1 MWLLLA
7 MAVVVLSA
15 VACGGGEEPSG
26 SPTPAATVEDA
37 ALAPCQALDRLERYR
52 YTSLFR
58 MESPEPSGETP
69 PVPRE
74 TPLRPMLPR
83 DWGGDFLFEYKMDAS
98 FVAPDRTEVVI
109 DAGTGVETVI
119 IAIGSDIW
127 TSLGDGW
134 SMADTS
140 IPPYRPDIACY
151 AMLPQLDLSSVQPA
165 AEKVDGVDALHYSF
179 SEVPAGDSMKNIF
192 GSGSDIHVV
201 VQKLNVDVWLEEKDS
216 WPARIEIRGSGY
228 YSDGRE
234 LHVELVT
241 DVTDANSKNIKVEPP
256 I

>member
-1 MWLLLA
+1 

-15 VACGGGEEPSG
+15 VACGGGDEPSG
-26 SPTPAATVEDA
+26 SPTPAATAEEA

-52 YTSLFR
+52 YTSLLR

-69 PVPRE
+69 AAPRE
-74 TPLRPMLPR
+74 TPLAPR
-83 DWGGDFLFEYKMDAS
+83 TRNYAGDFLFEYKMDAS

-109 DAGTGVETVI
+109 DAGTGVESVI
-119 IAIGSDIW
+119 IAIGSDVW
-127 TSLGDGW
+127 TSLGEGW
-134 SMADTS
+134 TVANTS

-151 AMLPQLDLSSVQPA
+151 AVLPQLDLSTAQPV
-165 AEKVDGVDALHYSF
+165 AEKIDDVDALHYSF
-179 SEVPAGDSMKNIF
+179 SGVAAGDSMQNIF
-192 GSGSDIHVV
+192 GSGSDMHLV
-201 VQKLNVDVWLEEKDS
+201 VQKLSVDVWLEEEDS

-234 LHVELVT
+234 LRLELVT
-241 DVTDANSKNIKVEPP
+241 NVTDKNSKNIRVEPP